1 MMTYC
6 EQIETNGFAIVED
19 VITMES
25 VSSFIEELSP
35 LQEEV
40 AQVSGGI
47 RNLMR
52 RSTAVARL
60 AQSDAIGKLVTPILG
75 SDKFPVRA
83 IFFDKTPEAN
93 WKIPWHQD
101 VTIAVKERNE
111 CEGYGPWSVK
121 AGVTHVQ
128 PPAAVSEQML
138 AVRIHLDDCPASNGA
153 LRVIPGTHRLGKL
166 RHAETDV
173 IIAERESFTCAVKA
187 AGALIMRPLLLHAS
201 SESDTTNPLQH
212 RRVIHLDYAATS
224 LPCGLE
230 WFETAM

>member
-1 MMTYC
+1 MTYC
-6 EQIETNGFAIVED
+6 EQIDINGFAIVEN
-19 VITMES
+19 VITQEG
-25 VSSFIEELSP
+25 VSSFIETLSP

-52 RSTAVARL
+52 RSPAIAEL
-60 AQSDAIGKLVTPILG
+60 AQSDAIRTLVTPILG
-75 SDKFPVRA
+75 PEIFPVRA

-101 VTIAVKERNE
+101 VTIAVKGRKE

-121 AGVTHVQ
+121 AGVLHVQ

-138 AVRIHLDDCPASNGA
+138 SVRIHLDDCPASNGA
-153 LRVIPGTHRLGKL
+153 LRVIPGSHRLGKL
-166 RHAETDV
+166 RHAETDLV
-173 IIAERESFTCAVKA
+173 VAENESVTCEVDT

-201 SESDTTNPLQH
+201 SESNSANELTH
-212 RRVIHLDYAATS
+212 RRVIHLDYASTS
-224 LPCGLE
+224 LPCGMA
-230 WFETAM
+230 WYETAR

>member
-1 MMTYC
+1 MTYC

-25 VSSFIEELSP
+25 VSSFIEALSP

-52 RSTAVARL
+52 RSSAVAEL
-60 AQSDAIGKLVTPILG
+60 AQSDAIRSLVTPILG
-75 SDKFPVRA
+75 PKIFPVRA

-101 VTIAVKERNE
+101 VTVAVKERKD

-128 PPAAVSEQML
+128 PPAAISEQML
-138 AVRIHLDDCPASNGA
+138 SVRIHLDNCPASNGA

-166 RHAETDV
+166 RHAETDAV
-173 IIAERESFTCAVKA
+173 VAEKEPATCEVRA

-201 SESDTTNPLQH
+201 SESDTTKALQH
-212 RRVIHLDYAATS
+212 RRVIHLDYAAIS
-224 LPCGLE
+224 LSCGLE
-230 WFETAM
+230 WFETAL